1 MLQIM
6 TDEAVSSWRFD
17 IHKCILK
24 NCERLVELC
33 VVKLQDDWFPLLDL
47 LAMVLNPAN
56 KFHLYNG
63 SRPSEFNLKQYI
75 LQQSEQKIQSD
86 RNETGDGD
94 TENIDSNIE
103 PYARS
108 IDARSPKGW
117 IVDLINRFG
126 YHGGFQK
133 LLERFQHPNCA
144 QTLSVPLVYSLVR

>member
-17 IHKCILK
+17 IHKCILR

-33 VVKLQDDWFPLLDL
+33 VVKLHDDWFPLLDL

-75 LQQSEQKIQSD
+75 QQQSEQKAQSD
-86 RNETGDGD
+86 KPEAGDGSL
-94 TENIDSNIE
+94 ENTGISFFSFE
-103 PYARS
+103 YS
-108 IDARSPKGW
+108 IK
-117 IVDLINRFG
+117 I
-126 YHGGFQK
+126 
-133 LLERFQHPNCA
+133 
-144 QTLSVPLVYSLVR
+144 

>member
-47 LAMVLNPAN
+47 LAMVLNPTN

-75 LQQSEQKIQSD
+75 IQQSEQRVQSD

-94 TENIDSNIE
+94 IENIG
-103 PYARS
+103 
-108 IDARSPKGW
+108 K
-117 IVDLINRFG
+117 F
-126 YHGGFQK
+126 YHGFRIADKKPIPK
-133 LLERFQHPNCA
+133 LH
-144 QTLSVPLVYSLVR
+144 

>member
-1 MLQIM
+1 MSIMLQIM

-47 LAMVLNPAN
+47 LAMVLNPTN

-75 LQQSEQKIQSD
+75 IQQSEQRVQSD
-86 RNETGDGD
+86 RSETGDGD
-94 TENIDSNIE
+94 IENIG
-103 PYARS
+103 
-108 IDARSPKGW
+108 K
-117 IVDLINRFG
+117 F
-126 YHGGFQK
+126 YHGFRIADKKPIPK
-133 LLERFQHPNCA
+133 LH
-144 QTLSVPLVYSLVR
+144 

>member
-1 MLQIM
+1 MSIMLQIM

-47 LAMVLNPAN
+47 LAMVLNPTN

-75 LQQSEQKIQSD
+75 IQQSEQKVQSD
-86 RNETGDGD
+86 RSETGDGD
-94 TENIDSNIE
+94 IENIGKS
-103 PYARS
+103 
-108 IDARSPKGW
+108 
-117 IVDLINRFG
+117 
-126 YHGGFQK
+126 YHGFRIADKTPSLNHVSYIRILILQIK
-133 LLERFQHPNCA
+133 LF
-144 QTLSVPLVYSLVR
+144 